1 MNTKTVRTRFAP
13 SPTGYMH
20 LGNLRTA
27 LYAYL
32 IARSM
37 NGKFILRIE
46 DTDLGRYIENAVEAI
61 YNTLKIIGLEYDEG
75 PEVGGPFKPYIQSQR
90 KDIYTHYAKKLIEI
104 GAAYYCF
111 CNKERLDGLRK
122 SAEIKKE
129 TFKYDG
135 YCKKLSKQEIQ
146 EKLDMG
152 RPYVIRQVIPKG
164 KTIVKDILHGTI
176 EVDNETLDE
185 GILIKS
191 DGLPTYNFANVI
203 DDHLMQI
210 SHVIR
215 GIEYLSSAP
224 KYNILYNAFEWEIP
238 EYIHLPLIMK
248 DRTRKL
254 SKRYGDPSFE
264 DLYYNGFLKEAIVNY
279 IVLLGWSPKDNRE
292 FFTLDE
298 LKQTFSISGLNKSPA
313 IFDMKKLEWMNGEYI
328 RKLPLEKF
336 NELAISYYKKVII
349 RNDIDFMKL
358 SKLVQLRILILT
370 DIPNLVAFIQELPNY
385 EASLFIN
392 KKMKSD
398 LNISLRTL
406 QWLKELLI
414 KITNWEHETIYKSIS
429 EEIQAHSLKSS
440 QVMWPLRTA
449 LSGKEASPGG
459 AIELAE
465 ILGKNET
472 INRINIGIEKI
483 KAII

>member
-1 MNTKTVRTRFAP
+1 MNAKIVRTRFAP

-46 DTDLGRYIENAVEAI
+46 DTDLERYVENAIEAI

-75 PEVGGPFKPYIQSQR
+75 PDVGGPFGPYIQSQR
-90 KDIYTHYAKKLIEI
+90 KDIYAYYAKKLIEKA
-104 GAAYYCF
+104 AAYYCF
-111 CNKERLDGLRK
+111 CNKERLDDLRK
-122 SAEIKKE
+122 SAEINKE

-135 YCKKLSKQEIQ
+135 YCKKLTQKEIQ
-146 EKLDMG
+146 KKINTG
-152 RPYVIRQVIPKG
+152 QPFVIRQVIPKG
-164 KTIVKDILHGTI
+164 KTIVVDILHGII

-215 GIEYLSSAP
+215 GTEYLSSVP
-224 KYNILYNAFEWEIP
+224 KYNILYNALEWEIP
-238 EYIHLPLIMK
+238 AYIHLPLIMK

-264 DLYYNGFLKEAIVNY
+264 DLYYNGFLKNAIVNY

-298 LKQTFSISGLNKSPA
+298 LKQIFSISGLNKSPA
-313 IFDMKKLEWMNGEYI
+313 IFDMEKLKWMNGEYI

-336 NELAISYYKKVII
+336 NDLAIPYYKKVII
-349 RNDIDFMKL
+349 RNDINFMKL
-358 SKLVQLRILILT
+358 SKLVQVRTLILT
-370 DIPNLVAFIQELPNY
+370 DIPDLVAFIQELPDY
-385 EASLFIN
+385 DPSLFIN

-398 LNISLRTL
+398 LDTSLGNL

-414 KITNWEHETIYKSIS
+414 KITNWEHETIYKAIS
-429 EEIQAHSLKSS
+429 EGIQVRNLKSS

-472 INRINIGIEKI
+472 IHRINIGIEKI

>member
-248 DRTRKL
+248 
-254 SKRYGDPSFE
+254 
-264 DLYYNGFLKEAIVNY
+264 IY
-279 IVLLGWSPKDNRE
+279 II
-292 FFTLDE
+292 T
-298 LKQTFSISGLNKSPA
+298 
-313 IFDMKKLEWMNGEYI
+313 
-328 RKLPLEKF
+328 
-336 NELAISYYKKVII
+336 
-349 RNDIDFMKL
+349 
-358 SKLVQLRILILT
+358 
-370 DIPNLVAFIQELPNY
+370 
-385 EASLFIN
+385 AS
-392 KKMKSD
+392 
-398 LNISLRTL
+398 
-406 QWLKELLI
+406 
-414 KITNWEHETIYKSIS
+414 
-429 EEIQAHSLKSS
+429 
-440 QVMWPLRTA
+440 
-449 LSGKEASPGG
+449 
-459 AIELAE
+459 
-465 ILGKNET
+465 
-472 INRINIGIEKI
+472 
-483 KAII
+483 

>member
-398 LNISLRTL
+398 LNISLSNL